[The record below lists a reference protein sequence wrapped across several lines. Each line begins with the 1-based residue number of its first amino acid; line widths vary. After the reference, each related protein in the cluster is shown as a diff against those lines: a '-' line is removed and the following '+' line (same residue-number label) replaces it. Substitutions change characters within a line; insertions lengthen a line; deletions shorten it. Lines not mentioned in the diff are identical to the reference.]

1 MTGLLVALD
10 VPDLEGA
17 VQIAREVAPQVSG
30 FKVGLQ
36 LLLGPDPSSVERIAD
51 LGKPVFVDAKL
62 HDIPATVERAARQLG
77 KRGARWLTIH
87 AGGGAE
93 MLRAGVYGLS
103 EGSDGA
109 GGVLAVTV
117 LTSLDDEQLER
128 LGFAEDLT
136 RQARRL
142 MNLAADAKA
151 EGVVC
156 SVHEVSLVED
166 MPLITV
172 TPGIRPLDSFA
183 DDQKRV
189 ATPTMAVEAG
199 ATYVVVGRPITGAD
213 DMAAAAAAISEELSD
228 AIVAAPTDSDG

>member
-10 VPDLEGA
+10 VPDLERA

-93 MLRAGVYGLS
+93 MLRAGVYGLA
-103 EGSDGA
+103 EGSNGA

-117 LTSLDDEQLER
+117 LTSLDDEQLES
-128 LGFAEDLT
+128 LGFVEDLT
-136 RQARRL
+136 RQTRRL
-142 MNLAADAKA
+142 MNLAVDAKA
-151 EGVVC
+151 EGVIC

-166 MPLITV
+166 MPLITI
-172 TPGIRPLDSFA
+172 TPGIRPVGLLA

-199 ATYVVVGRPITGAD
+199 ASYVVVGRPITGAD
-213 DMAAAAAAISEELSD
+213 DMAAAAASISEELSN
-228 AIVAAPTDSDG
+228 AIVAAPTDSDR